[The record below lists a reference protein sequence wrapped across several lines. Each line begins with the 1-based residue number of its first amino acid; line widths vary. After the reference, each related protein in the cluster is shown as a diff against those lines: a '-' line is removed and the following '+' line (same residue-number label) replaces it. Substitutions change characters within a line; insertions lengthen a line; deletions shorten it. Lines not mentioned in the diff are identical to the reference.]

1 MTYLRPALVMLI
13 LLTLITGIAYP
24 LLTTGLAQLLFPAAA
39 NGSLLYQGDKAV
51 GSALIGQNFMRAD
64 YFWGRPSATGDS
76 AYNPQA
82 SAGSNLAA
90 TNPALDKAIAERA
103 AQLRQANPAM
113 SGPIPVDLLT
123 ASGSGLDPQI
133 SIAAAQYQ
141 TGAGRGGAS
150 SAAGTGRQT
159 DRRQYRSGH
168 AQLHGG
174 IGGQRAEAEPGAG
187 CVEVTRRIQHS
198 DRVRHAEPLFAW

>member
-1 MTYLRPALVMLI
+1 MTYLRPALMMLI

-51 GSALIGQNFMRAD
+51 GSALIGQNFTRAD

-90 TNPALDKAIAERA
+90 TNPAQDKAIAERA

-141 TGAGRGGAS
+141 LARV
-150 SAAGTGRQT
+150 AAARHLPPEQVAKLIENNT
-159 DRRQYRSGH
+159 DRATPNFMGESVVNVLKLNL
-168 AQLHGG
+168 ALD
-174 IGGQRAEAEPGAG
+174 A
-187 CVEVTRRIQHS
+187 
-198 DRVRHAEPLFAW
+198 LK

>member
-51 GSALIGQNFMRAD
+51 GSVLIGQNFTRAD

-141 TGAGRGGAS
+141 LARV
-150 SAAGTGRQT
+150 AAARHLPPEQVAKLIDDNT
-159 DRRQYRSGH
+159 DRATLNFMGESVVNVLKLNL
-168 AQLHGG
+168 ALD
-174 IGGQRAEAEPGAG
+174 A
-187 CVEVTRRIQHS
+187 
-198 DRVRHAEPLFAW
+198 LK

>member
-1 MTYLRPALVMLI
+1 MNMTYLRPALVMLI

-39 NGSLLYQGDKAV
+39 NGSLLYRDDKAV
-51 GSALIGQNFMRAD
+51 GSALIGQNFTRAD

-76 AYNPQA
+76 AYNPLA

-123 ASGSGLDPQI
+123 ASASGLDPQI

-141 TGAGRGGAS
+141 LARV
-150 SAAGTGRQT
+150 AAARHLPPEQIAKLIEDNT
-159 DRRQYRSGH
+159 DRATPNFMGESVVNVLKLNL
-168 AQLHGG
+168 ALD
-174 IGGQRAEAEPGAG
+174 A
-187 CVEVTRRIQHS
+187 
-198 DRVRHAEPLFAW
+198 LK

>member
-1 MTYLRPALVMLI
+1 MNMTYLRPALVMLI

-24 LLTTGLAQLLFPAAA
+24 LLTTGLAQLLFSGAA
-39 NGSLLYQGDKAV
+39 NGSLLYQG
-51 GSALIGQNFMRAD
+51 GQNFTRAN

-76 AYNPQA
+76 AYNSLA

-133 SIAAAQYQ
+133 SIAAARYQ
-141 TGAGRGGAS
+141 LARV
-150 SAAGTGRQT
+150 AAARHLPPEQVAKLIEDNT
-159 DRRQYRSGH
+159 DRATPNFMGESVVNVLKLNL
-168 AQLHGG
+168 ALD
-174 IGGQRAEAEPGAG
+174 A
-187 CVEVTRRIQHS
+187 
-198 DRVRHAEPLFAW
+198 LK

>member
-24 LLTTGLAQLLFPAAA
+24 LLTTGLAQLLFPGAA
-39 NGSLLYQGDKAV
+39 NGSLLYRDDKTV
-51 GSALIGQNFMRAD
+51 GSALIGQNFTRAD

-76 AYNPQA
+76 AYNPLA

-90 TNPALDKAIAERA
+90 TNQALDKAIAERA

-123 ASGSGLDPQI
+123 ASASGLDPQI

-141 TGAGRGGAS
+141 LARV
-150 SAAGTGRQT
+150 AAARHLPPEQIAKLIEDNT
-159 DRRQYRSGH
+159 DRATPNFMGESVVNVLKLNL
-168 AQLHGG
+168 ALD
-174 IGGQRAEAEPGAG
+174 A
-187 CVEVTRRIQHS
+187 
-198 DRVRHAEPLFAW
+198 LK

>member
-1 MTYLRPALVMLI
+1 MSYLRPSLVMLI

-24 LLTTGLAQLLFPAAA
+24 LLTTGLSQLLFSGAA
-39 NGSLLYQGDKAV
+39 NGSLLYQGDKVV
-51 GSALIGQNFMRAD
+51 GSALIGQNFTKSE

-76 AYNPQA
+76 AYNAMA

-113 SGPIPVDLLT
+113 KGPIPVDLLT

-133 SIAAAQYQ
+133 SPAAAQYQ
-141 TGAGRGGAS
+141 LARV
-150 SAAGTGRQT
+150 AAARQLAPEQVAKLIDEST
-159 DRRQYRSGH
+159 DQ
-168 AQLHGG
+168 
-174 IGGQRAEAEPGAG
+174 
-187 CVEVTRRIQHS
+187 VTPNFMGES
-198 DRVRHAEPLFAW
+198 VVNVLKLNLALDALK

>member
-1 MTYLRPALVMLI
+1 MNMTYLRPALVMLI
-13 LLTLITGIAYP
+13 LLTLLTGIAYP
-24 LLTTGLAQLLFPAAA
+24 LLTTGLAQLLFSGAA

-51 GSALIGQNFMRAD
+51 GSALIGQNFTRAD

-76 AYNPQA
+76 AYNPLA

-133 SIAAAQYQ
+133 STAAARYQ
-141 TGAGRGGAS
+141 LARV
-150 SAAGTGRQT
+150 AAARHLPPEQVAKLIEDNT
-159 DRRQYRSGH
+159 DRATPNFMGESVVNVLKLNL
-168 AQLHGG
+168 ALD
-174 IGGQRAEAEPGAG
+174 A
-187 CVEVTRRIQHS
+187 
-198 DRVRHAEPLFAW
+198 LK

>member
-13 LLTLITGIAYP
+13 LLTLLTGIAYP
-24 LLTTGLAQLLFPAAA
+24 LLTTGLAQLLFSGAA

-51 GSALIGQNFMRAD
+51 GSALIGQNFTRAD

-76 AYNPQA
+76 AYNSLA

-133 SIAAAQYQ
+133 STAAARYQ
-141 TGAGRGGAS
+141 LARV
-150 SAAGTGRQT
+150 AAARHLPPEQVAKLIEDNT
-159 DRRQYRSGH
+159 DRATPNFMGESVVNVLKLNL
-168 AQLHGG
+168 ALD
-174 IGGQRAEAEPGAG
+174 A
-187 CVEVTRRIQHS
+187 
-198 DRVRHAEPLFAW
+198 LK

>member
-24 LLTTGLAQLLFPAAA
+24 LLTTGLAQMLFPGAA
-39 NGSLLYQGDKAV
+39 NGSLLYRGDKAV
-51 GSALIGQNFMRAD
+51 GSALIGQNFTRPD

-76 AYNPQA
+76 AYNPLA

-141 TGAGRGGAS
+141 LARV
-150 SAAGTGRQT
+150 AAARHLPPEQIAKLIEDNT
-159 DRRQYRSGH
+159 DRATPNFMGESVVNVLKLNL
-168 AQLHGG
+168 ALD
-174 IGGQRAEAEPGAG
+174 A
-187 CVEVTRRIQHS
+187 
-198 DRVRHAEPLFAW
+198 LK

>member
-39 NGSLLYQGDKAV
+39 NGSLLYRGDKAV
-51 GSALIGQNFMRAD
+51 GSALIGQNFTRPD

-76 AYNPQA
+76 AYNPLA

-141 TGAGRGGAS
+141 LARV
-150 SAAGTGRQT
+150 AAARHLPPEQIAKLIEDNT
-159 DRRQYRSGH
+159 DRATPNFMGESVVNVLKLNL
-168 AQLHGG
+168 ALD
-174 IGGQRAEAEPGAG
+174 A
-187 CVEVTRRIQHS
+187 
-198 DRVRHAEPLFAW
+198 LK

>member
-1 MTYLRPALVMLI
+1 MNMTYLRPALVMLI

-24 LLTTGLAQLLFPAAA
+24 LLTTGLAQLLFSGAA

-51 GSALIGQNFMRAD
+51 GSALIGQNFTRAN

-76 AYNPQA
+76 AYNSLA

-133 SIAAAQYQ
+133 SIAAARYQ
-141 TGAGRGGAS
+141 LARV
-150 SAAGTGRQT
+150 AAARHLPPEQVAKLIEDNT
-159 DRRQYRSGH
+159 DRATPNFMGESVVNVLKLNL
-168 AQLHGG
+168 ALD
-174 IGGQRAEAEPGAG
+174 A
-187 CVEVTRRIQHS
+187 
-198 DRVRHAEPLFAW
+198 LK

>member
-24 LLTTGLAQLLFPAAA
+24 LLTTGLAQLLFSGAA

-76 AYNPQA
+76 AYNSQA

-133 SIAAAQYQ
+133 SIAAARYQ
-141 TGAGRGGAS
+141 LARV
-150 SAAGTGRQT
+150 AAARHLPPEQVAKLIEDNT
-159 DRRQYRSGH
+159 DRATPNFMGESVVNVLKLNL
-168 AQLHGG
+168 ALD
-174 IGGQRAEAEPGAG
+174 A
-187 CVEVTRRIQHS
+187 
-198 DRVRHAEPLFAW
+198 LK

>member
-1 MTYLRPALVMLI
+1 MNMSYLRPSLVMLI

-24 LLTTGLAQLLFPAAA
+24 LLTTGLSQLLFSGAA
-39 NGSLLYQGDKAV
+39 NGSLLYQGDKVV
-51 GSALIGQNFMRAD
+51 GSALIGQNFTKPE

-76 AYNPQA
+76 AYNAMA

-103 AQLRQANPAM
+103 AQLRQANPAAK
-113 SGPIPVDLLT
+113 GPIPVDLLT

-141 TGAGRGGAS
+141 LARV
-150 SAAGTGRQT
+150 AAARQLPQEQIAKLIDEST
-159 DRRQYRSGH
+159 DQATPNFMGESVVNVLKLNLALDALR
-168 AQLHGG
+168 
-174 IGGQRAEAEPGAG
+174 
-187 CVEVTRRIQHS
+187 
-198 DRVRHAEPLFAW
+198 

>member
-1 MTYLRPALVMLI
+1 MNMTYLRPALVMLI

-24 LLTTGLAQLLFPAAA
+24 LLTTGLAQLLFPGAA
-39 NGSLLYQGDKAV
+39 NGSLLYRDDKAV
-51 GSALIGQNFMRAD
+51 GSALIGQNFTRAD

-76 AYNPQA
+76 AYNPLA

-113 SGPIPVDLLT
+113 SGPIPIDLLT
-123 ASGSGLDPQI
+123 ASASGLDPQI

-141 TGAGRGGAS
+141 LARV
-150 SAAGTGRQT
+150 AAARHLPPEQIAKLIEDNT
-159 DRRQYRSGH
+159 DRATPNFMGESVVNVLKLNL
-168 AQLHGG
+168 ALD
-174 IGGQRAEAEPGAG
+174 A
-187 CVEVTRRIQHS
+187 
-198 DRVRHAEPLFAW
+198 LK

>member
-1 MTYLRPALVMLI
+1 MNMTYLRPALVMLI

-24 LLTTGLAQLLFPAAA
+24 LLTTGLAQLLFSGAA

-51 GSALIGQNFMRAD
+51 GSALIGQNFTRAD

-76 AYNPQA
+76 AYNSLA

-133 SIAAAQYQ
+133 SIAAARYQ
-141 TGAGRGGAS
+141 LARV
-150 SAAGTGRQT
+150 AAARHLPPEQVAKLIEDNT
-159 DRRQYRSGH
+159 DRATPNFMGESVVNVLKLNL
-168 AQLHGG
+168 ALD
-174 IGGQRAEAEPGAG
+174 A
-187 CVEVTRRIQHS
+187 
-198 DRVRHAEPLFAW
+198 LK

>member
-1 MTYLRPALVMLI
+1 MNMTYLRPALVMLI

-24 LLTTGLAQLLFPAAA
+24 LLTTGLAQLLFPGAA
-39 NGSLLYQGDKAV
+39 NGSLLYRGDKAV
-51 GSALIGQNFMRAD
+51 GSALIGQNFTRAD

-76 AYNPQA
+76 AYNPLA

-141 TGAGRGGAS
+141 LARV
-150 SAAGTGRQT
+150 AAARHLPPEQVAKLIDDNV
-159 DRRQYRSGH
+159 DRATPNFMGESVVNVLKLNL
-168 AQLHGG
+168 ALD
-174 IGGQRAEAEPGAG
+174 A
-187 CVEVTRRIQHS
+187 
-198 DRVRHAEPLFAW
+198 LK

>member
-24 LLTTGLAQLLFPAAA
+24 LLTTGLAQLLFPGAA
-39 NGSLLYQGDKAV
+39 NGSLLYRGDKAV
-51 GSALIGQNFMRAD
+51 GSALIGQNFTRPD

-76 AYNPQA
+76 AYNPLA

-133 SIAAAQYQ
+133 SSAAAQYQ
-141 TGAGRGGAS
+141 LARV
-150 SAAGTGRQT
+150 AAARHLPPEQIAKLIEDNT
-159 DRRQYRSGH
+159 DRATPNFMGESVVNVLKLNL
-168 AQLHGG
+168 ALD
-174 IGGQRAEAEPGAG
+174 A
-187 CVEVTRRIQHS
+187 
-198 DRVRHAEPLFAW
+198 LK

>member
-24 LLTTGLAQLLFPAAA
+24 LLTTGLAQLLFSGAA

-51 GSALIGQNFMRAD
+51 GSELIGQNFTRAD

-76 AYNPQA
+76 AYNSLA

-133 SIAAAQYQ
+133 SIAAARYQ
-141 TGAGRGGAS
+141 LARV
-150 SAAGTGRQT
+150 AAARHLPPEQVAKLIEDNT
-159 DRRQYRSGH
+159 DRATPNFMGESVVNVLKLNL
-168 AQLHGG
+168 ALD
-174 IGGQRAEAEPGAG
+174 A
-187 CVEVTRRIQHS
+187 
-198 DRVRHAEPLFAW
+198 LK

>member
-1 MTYLRPALVMLI
+1 MNMTYLRPALVMLI

-24 LLTTGLAQLLFPAAA
+24 LLTTGLAQLLFPGAA
-39 NGSLLYQGDKAV
+39 NGSLLYRGDKAV
-51 GSALIGQNFMRAD
+51 GSALIGQNFTRAD

-76 AYNPQA
+76 AYNPLA

-141 TGAGRGGAS
+141 LARV
-150 SAAGTGRQT
+150 AAARHLPPEQIAKLIEDNT
-159 DRRQYRSGH
+159 DRATPNFMGESVVNVLKLNL
-168 AQLHGG
+168 ALD
-174 IGGQRAEAEPGAG
+174 A
-187 CVEVTRRIQHS
+187 
-198 DRVRHAEPLFAW
+198 LK

>member
-1 MTYLRPALVMLI
+1 MNMTYLRPALVMLI

-24 LLTTGLAQLLFPAAA
+24 LLTTGLAQLLFPGAA
-39 NGSLLYQGDKAV
+39 NGSLLYRDDKAV
-51 GSALIGQNFMRAD
+51 GSALIGQNFTRAD

-76 AYNPQA
+76 AYNPLA

-123 ASGSGLDPQI
+123 ASASGLDPQI

-141 TGAGRGGAS
+141 LARV
-150 SAAGTGRQT
+150 AAARHLPPEQIAKLIEDNT
-159 DRRQYRSGH
+159 DRATPNFMGESVVNVLKLNL
-168 AQLHGG
+168 ALD
-174 IGGQRAEAEPGAG
+174 A
-187 CVEVTRRIQHS
+187 
-198 DRVRHAEPLFAW
+198 LK

>member
-24 LLTTGLAQLLFPAAA
+24 LLTTGLAQLLFPGAA
-39 NGSLLYQGDKAV
+39 NGSLLYRGDKAV
-51 GSALIGQNFMRAD
+51 GSALIGQNFTRAD

-76 AYNPQA
+76 AYNSLA

-103 AQLRQANPAM
+103 AHLRQANPAM

-141 TGAGRGGAS
+141 LARV
-150 SAAGTGRQT
+150 AAARHLPPQQIAKLIEDNT
-159 DRRQYRSGH
+159 DRATPNFMGKSVVNVLKLNL
-168 AQLHGG
+168 ALD
-174 IGGQRAEAEPGAG
+174 A
-187 CVEVTRRIQHS
+187 
-198 DRVRHAEPLFAW
+198 LK

>member
-24 LLTTGLAQLLFPAAA
+24 LLTTGLAQLLFPGAA
-39 NGSLLYQGDKAV
+39 NGSLLYRGDKAV
-51 GSALIGQNFMRAD
+51 GSALIGQNFTRPD

-76 AYNPQA
+76 AYNPLA

-123 ASGSGLDPQI
+123 ASASGLDPQI

-141 TGAGRGGAS
+141 LARV
-150 SAAGTGRQT
+150 AAARHLPPEQIAKLIEDNT
-159 DRRQYRSGH
+159 DRATPNFMGES
-168 AQLHGG
+168 AVNVLKLNL
-174 IGGQRAEAEPGAG
+174 ALDA
-187 CVEVTRRIQHS
+187 
-198 DRVRHAEPLFAW
+198 LK